1 MSKVGC
7 VILQVT
13 LHDNVLEVMNGLDQG
28 RYDDLAACSVTSFSK
43 WNPDVDLHFI
53 NDKNFYDYFEK
64 YYDPEYY
71 VNHVGIV
78 KYFLAYFLMLKEGYD
93 KMIVLGCDTITC
105 SRLDEFLDD
114 NDFDILASLNYPS
127 VEETEHW
134 KTPVM
139 EFKDEN
145 GNYYR
150 DVYNLNADVI
160 CFNSSDALKKLLDLS
175 LKHFSHYGEQGGLN
189 ELAIVDKS
197 FSVNVVDFPYY
208 TSKVSYNCRAK
219 GVFGTNMIVKGKL
232 AKHGPRD
239 GEEAPTRKFYV
250 KDDKLFTEDNKQIKV
265 WHYVEG
271 LGGRPDSEFNEIIAD
286 FKENW
291 FNEETKKF
299 FIERCDC
306 SSFFAYN

>member
-1 MSKVGC
+1 VNKIGC

-13 LHDNVLEVMNGLDQG
+13 LQDNFLEIMNGFDQS
-28 RYDDLAACSVTSFSK
+28 RYSELATCSVASFKK
-43 WNPDVDLHFI
+43 WHHDIDMHFI
-53 NDKNFYDYFEK
+53 NDSNFYEYFDK
-64 YYDPEYY
+64 YYDKDYY
-71 VNHVGIV
+71 VNHIGIV
-78 KYFLAYFLMLKEGYD
+78 KFFFAYFLMKKENYD
-93 KMIVLGCDTITC
+93 KIIILGCDTITC
-105 SRLDEFLDD
+105 ARLDEFIDD
-114 NDFDILASLNYPS
+114 WSFDILASLNYPS
-127 VEETEHW
+127 VEETEYW

-139 EFKDEN
+139 SFRDDS
-145 GNYYR
+145 GNNFQ
-150 DVYNLNADVI
+150 DVYNLNADVV
-160 CFNSSDALKKLLDLS
+160 CFNSINALKKVLDLS
-175 LKHFSHYGEQGGLN
+175 LDNFTHYGEQGGLN

-219 GVFGTNMIVKGKL
+219 GVYGTSMIVKGKL

-250 KDDKLFTEDNKQIKV
+250 KDDKLFTQDNKQIKI

-299 FIERCDC
+299 FIDRCDC